1 MRKGVT
7 TLICLLMVAIM
18 LSGCLEQLIEG
29 ESHEPGSRSIYRAS
43 DTASSPTD
51 DGDDILISIRWD
63 EAYEDL
69 EWESVVMKLEVGD
82 TLYAC
87 TITGE
92 DCIIS
97 QDGGNDNLWETN
109 EFLTISE
116 NNVDIVGSS
125 GAVVNLYIT
134 YRSTLISGSDS
145 VYVQ

>member
-29 ESHEPGSRSIYRAS
+29 ESHEPGSRSFYRAS

-87 TITGE
+87 TITGD

-125 GAVVNLYIT
+125 GAIVNLYIT

>member
-97 QDGGNDNLWETN
+97 QDGDNDNLWETN

-125 GAVVNLYIT
+125 GAIVNLYIT

>member
-97 QDGGNDNLWETN
+97 QDGDNDNLWETN

>member
-125 GAVVNLYIT
+125 GAIVNLYIT

>member
-97 QDGGNDNLWETN
+97 QDGDNDNLWETN

-125 GAVVNLYIT
+125 GATVNLYIT

>member
-97 QDGGNDNLWETN
+97 QDGGDDNLWETN

-125 GAVVNLYIT
+125 GAIVNLYIT

>member
-7 TLICLLMVAIM
+7 TLICLLMAAIM
-18 LSGCLEQLIEG
+18 LSGCLEQLVES
-29 ESHEPGSRSIYRAS
+29 ESHEPGSRSVYRAL
-43 DTASSPTD
+43 DTASSPSG

-69 EWESVVMKLEVGD
+69 EWESIVMKLEVGD

-97 QDGGNDNLWETN
+97 QDGNNDNLWETN

-125 GAVVNLYIT
+125 GAIVNVYIT
-134 YRSTLISGSDS
+134 YRSTLISGTDS